1 MAKKF
6 LILSEIEKTK
16 ANQDCIIPFFSALSD
31 KNLLKKKYNHNYDY
45 INKYSSNEQLII
57 KDAKYLEN
65 IYEKVLVELSKKLNL
80 SHNKNFSLNFWRILI
95 GPWLGMFIYI
105 YFLKWKTIANIKNKN
120 TLFKVKFYKFTK
132 DFLIPKNMRDFTSFI
147 NLECWQQKIGQK
159 ICLHF
164 FKNKNVINV
173 KYFHQKKI
181 VLQEQGTLKRS
192 LLYLFNLIPFKK
204 SNRYLILNSYLGFFR
219 ELFLNFKFLQF
230 PSFVTYEKK
239 FNSSKKNFSLRDE
252 IKKNLKKN
260 KLDKFA
266 NNLINDLT
274 DEIPSTF
281 LEDFDKLEKLSRKL
295 NFPSNPKVIFSSN
308 FRIST
313 LVSYYIAKKKED
325 GAKLLIGQHGGL
337 YGATLFSWFEK
348 HEIKTCDKFLSWGW
362 LEKSK
367 KVKRIGILVKTKEIN
382 WNNKNK
388 RILIFLR
395 SRNKYPASFL
405 SGTNTE
411 SYLNYS
417 QHLSKFFNKVLP
429 HIKKNFLLRLPP
441 NFKVI
446 NQIKFF
452 NDVKNL
458 KFDNSPEM
466 FSHLNK
472 SILAINTT
480 HSTPFLQIMSI
491 NFPNILILNG
501 KDNPFKDKKS
511 FKMLKKVKIY
521 HDNFK
526 SAANFLNS
534 LDEPQKIFNWW
545 YKNDTQKVVKNFCFN
560 HAFKNENLIKDLK
573 NIILEK

>member
-31 KNLLKKKYNHNYDY
+31 KNFLKKKYNHNYDY

-65 IYEKVLVELSKKLNL
+65 IYEKVLVQLSKKLNL

-105 YFLKWKTIANIKNKN
+105 YFLKWKTIANIRNKN

-132 DFLIPKNMRDFTSFI
+132 DFLIPKNMRDFTLFI
-147 NLECWQQKIGQK
+147 NSECWQQKIGQK

-173 KYFHQKKI
+173 KYLHQKKI
-181 VLQEQGTLKRS
+181 VLKEQGTLKRS

-219 ELFLNFKFLQF
+219 ELFLNLKFLQF

-281 LEDFDKLEKLSRKL
+281 LEDFHKLEKLSRKL
-295 NFPSNPKVIFSSN
+295 NFPSSPKVIFSSN

-367 KVKRIGILVKTKEIN
+367 KIKRLGILVKTKEIN

-388 RILIFLR
+388 KILIFLR

-491 NFPNILILNG
+491 NFPNIL
-501 KDNPFKDKKS
+501 K
-511 FKMLKKVKIY
+511 
-521 HDNFK
+521 
-526 SAANFLNS
+526 A
-534 LDEPQKIFNWW
+534 
-545 YKNDTQKVVKNFCFN
+545 
-560 HAFKNENLIKDLK
+560 
-573 NIILEK
+573 